1 VERKGLR
8 WAEKILSNEAGNRV
22 LPAESTYNMKKLY
35 LFAIAVC
42 ALFLSEGSAWAL
54 NLDFKLKNT
63 TGRVITQLY
72 VSPHWSENWGRN
84 ILDEDVYSGDTVNVT
99 FPPRA
104 TARYWDI
111 KAVYSDGT
119 SVTFTGG
126 YNLSSIYFVRLGY
139 DDDGQPTIYYNYRS
153 A

>member
-1 VERKGLR
+1 
-8 WAEKILSNEAGNRV
+8 
-22 LPAESTYNMKKLY
+22 MKKVY
-35 LFAIAVC
+35 LLAIALC

-54 NLDFKLKNT
+54 NLNFKLKNT
-63 TGRVITQLY
+63 TGRVITELY
-72 VSPHWSENWGRN
+72 VSPHSSQYWGSN
-84 ILDEDVYSGDTVNVT
+84 ILDADVDNGDAVDVT

-119 SVTFTGG
+119 SVTFTSG

-139 DDDGQPTIYYNYRS
+139 DDDGQPTIYYTYRS

>member
-1 VERKGLR
+1 
-8 WAEKILSNEAGNRV
+8 
-22 LPAESTYNMKKLY
+22 MKKVY
-35 LFAIAVC
+35 LLAIAIC

-63 TGRVITQLY
+63 TGRVITELY
-72 VSPHWSENWGRN
+72 VSPHSSEYWGRN
-84 ILDEDVYSGDTVNVT
+84 ILGDDVYSGDTVNVT
-99 FPPRA
+99 FPLRA
-104 TARYWDI
+104 SAHYWDI

-119 SVTFTGG
+119 FVTFTSG

-139 DDDGQPTIYYNYRS
+139 DDDGEPTIYYTYRS